1 MAAGLAAE
9 LRESLG
15 VQASLVPGS
24 GGIYQVHLDGELVF
38 DKKVEGRYPILGEV
52 TARIRELRPELE

>member
-15 VQASLVPGS
+15 IEAALVKGS
-24 GGIYQVHLDGELVF
+24 GGIYQVHLDGKLLF
-38 DKKVEGRYPILGEV
+38 DKKTMGRYPILGEV
-52 TARIRELRPELE
+52 SSQIKEMVA